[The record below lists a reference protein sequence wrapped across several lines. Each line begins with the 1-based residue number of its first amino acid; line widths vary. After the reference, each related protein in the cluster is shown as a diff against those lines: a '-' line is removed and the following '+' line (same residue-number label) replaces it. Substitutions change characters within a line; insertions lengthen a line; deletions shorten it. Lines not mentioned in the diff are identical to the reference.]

1 MSRRFLLDTHL
12 VLWWVAGNRQLGV
25 AARRLIETSA
35 CAVSVVTLAEIA
47 MKVAAGKLRLP
58 AQPLDEQLAHAGIA
72 IVMLNVA
79 HVQAA
84 ARLMGHHRDPF
95 DCLLVGTALAEKM
108 LFATRDQPLLE
119 HAAPLL
125 GNMLVEA

>member
-1 MSRRFLLDTHL
+1 MTRRYLLDTHL
-12 VLWWVAGNRQLGV
+12 VLWWVAGSRQLG
-25 AARRLIETSA
+25 AATRRLIETSA

-58 AQPLDEQLAHAGIA
+58 SQPLDEQLAHAGIA
-72 IVMLNVA
+72 IVTLNVA
-79 HVQAA
+79 HVHEA
-84 ARLMGHHRDPF
+84 ARLMGRHPDPF

-119 HAAPLL
+119 RATPLL
-125 GNMLVEA
+125 RSMLVEA

>member
-1 MSRRFLLDTHL
+1 
-12 VLWWVAGNRQLGV
+12 
-25 AARRLIETSA
+25 
-35 CAVSVVTLAEIA
+35 
-47 MKVAAGKLRLP
+47 MKAAAGKLRLP
-58 AQPLDEQLAHAGIA
+58 SQPLYERLNLAGIA
-72 IVMLNVA
+72 ILALNLA

-84 ARLMGHHRDPF
+84 ARLMSHHADPF
-95 DCLLVGTALAEKM
+95 DCLLVGTAQAEKM